1 MFIRDAV
8 LVCLF
13 HFVWGVMMWLA
24 YVCLVADYRATHQFP
39 KNITAGPWIVFVVFA
54 RGLAAL
60 PHGIVFSL
68 AMYIMVFFVGENY
81 KIPDKDGV
89 ILTVLLGICFCVI
102 V

>member
-1 MFIRDAV
+1 MLSLFIRDAV

-24 YVCLVADYRATHQFP
+24 YVCLVADYQATHQFP
-39 KNITAGPWIVFVVFA
+39 KNITAGPWIIFVVFA

-81 KIPDKDGV
+81 KISDEDGV
-89 ILTVLLGICFCVI
+89 ILTVV
-102 V
+102 